1 MSAIDSDA
9 QIPVA
14 VDLCIDAEWIIPI
27 EPAGS
32 VFHNHTLVVSDG
44 RIADLLPTI
53 TSLRNYQPLERR
65 DLRGHVLLPGLVNL
79 HTHAAMSLLR
89 GFADDLPLE
98 RWLQEKIWPA
108 EARYGTAEFVSAG
121 SLLACLEMISGGVT
135 CFNDM
140 YFFPEQTIE
149 TAMATGIRAAIGMIV
164 IDFPTVYA
172 QNSIEYFEKAAALYE
187 KHSTE
192 PLLTL
197 CLAPHAPYSV
207 SDDSFR
213 RVANIA
219 SEFDLPIHV
228 HLHETRREIEESLA
242 THGHNPLE
250 RLDRLGVIG
259 ERTIAVHGVYFTDE
273 EMNLLAERHVSIAH
287 CPVSNLKLASGIA
300 NIPAIATRKINWGLG
315 TDGAASNNRIDVWQ
329 EIRQAAL
336 LAKVTANDAG
346 NLGAHTVLQ
355 AATLGGAK
363 ALGLDHEIGSLSIGK
378 SADLCAVKLDQWIN
392 QPCFDPASHLVYV
405 TGREDVTD
413 VWIAGKCRKNAG
425 RITDLSRFELIPRL
439 ELWHTRLISL

>member
-1 MSAIDSDA
+1 MSSIEPAI
-9 QIPVA
+9 QTPVA

-32 VFHNHTLVVSDG
+32 VLRDHTLVVSHG
-44 RIADLLPTI
+44 RIADLLPT
-53 TSLRNYQPLERR
+53 TAANERYQPVERR
-65 DLRGHVLLPGLVNL
+65 DLGGHVLLPGLVNL

-108 EARYGTAEFVSAG
+108 EARYGTAEFVSMG

-149 TAMATGIRAAIGMIV
+149 AAAATGIRAAIGIIV

-172 QNSIEYFEKAAALYE
+172 QNTAEYFEKGAALYA
-187 KHSTE
+187 KHSSA
-192 PLLTL
+192 PLLSF

-207 SDDSFR
+207 SDEGFR
-213 RVANIA
+213 QVVSLATQH
-219 SEFDLPIHV
+219 DLPIHV

-242 THGHNPLE
+242 LHGGTPLN
-250 RLDRLGVIG
+250 RLDHLGAISD
-259 ERTIAVHGVYFTDE
+259 RTIAVHGVYFTDE
-273 EMNLLAERHVSIAH
+273 EMSLLAERQTSVAH

-300 NIPAIATRKINWGLG
+300 NIPAISSREINWGLG
-315 TDGAASNNRIDVWQ
+315 TDGAASNNRLDIWQ
-329 EIRQAAL
+329 ELRQAAL
-336 LAKVTANDAG
+336 LAKVTANNAG
-346 NLGAHTVLQ
+346 SLNAHEVLR
-355 AATLGGAK
+355 AATLSGAK
-363 ALGLDHEIGSLSIGK
+363 ALKLDHEIGSLSIGK
-378 SADLCAVKLDQWIN
+378 SADLCAVKLSQWIN

-425 RITDLSRFELIPRL
+425 QIVDLSRFELLPQL

>member
-1 MSAIDSDA
+1 MSSIEPAA
-9 QIPVA
+9 QTPIE

-27 EPAGS
+27 EPIGS
-32 VFHNHTLVVSDG
+32 VLHNHTLVVSNG
-44 RIADLLPTI
+44 RIADLLPTA
-53 TSLRNYQPLERR
+53 SARKRYRPAESR
-65 DLRGHVLLPGLVNL
+65 DLNGHVLLPGLVNL

-108 EARYGTAEFVSAG
+108 EAKYGTAEFVSAG

-149 TAMATGIRAAIGMIV
+149 AAAAAGIRAVIGMIV

-172 QNSIEYFEKAAALYE
+172 RNSAEYFEKGLALYE
-187 KHSTE
+187 KYGAA
-192 PLLTL
+192 PLLSL

-207 SDDSFR
+207 SDESFKT
-213 RVANIA
+213 VVSLATQ
-219 SEFDLPIHV
+219 FDLPIHV
-228 HLHETRREIEESLA
+228 HLHETRREIEESR
-242 THGHNPLE
+242 TSHGRTPID
-250 RLDRLGVIG
+250 RLDRLGVIS

-273 EMNLLAERHVSIAH
+273 EMRMLTDRQTSVAH

-300 NIPAIATRKINWGLG
+300 NIPSISSRNINWGLG
-315 TDGAASNNRIDVWQ
+315 TDGAASNNRLDIWQ

-336 LAKVTANDAG
+336 LAKITANDAG
-346 NLGAHTVLQ
+346 SLKAHEVLH

-363 ALGLDHEIGSLSIGK
+363 ALKLDHEIGSLSIGK
-378 SADLCAVKLDQWIN
+378 SADLCAVKLNQWIN

-425 RITDLSRFELIPRL
+425 QIVDLSRFELLPQL